1 MRTSTTAVLVAAAA
15 CVTSVHALSY
25 SHGHP
30 QNARRHNHHHDLAR
44 RSHDQANVSGR
55 MTRKMRRGADSNADQ
70 KTTYEST
77 AIWWAEAGWIGSCGD
92 NVSDDAMIIA
102 LPLALYPDVSTAS
115 PLCGTT
121 VSVSAPSTGKS
132 ITATVIGA
140 SDRTAYTTFSRAA
153 YQALGGDLDSGEL
166 PIRFQLVDGK
176 APASAS
182 VTASDGAALKS
193 IAATAAQASAGGD
206 SSSSNKASA
215 SSSSSSSQDKASSSA
230 SSSSSGGKSFAS
242 GSENVHAAAA
252 PSTTAAAATTTTE
265 AAWSTTTEAPKQQA
279 TTTTPE
285 WDSASAASESAKS
298 KSLADA
304 AWASSSSASAAEA
317 YAFWASS
324 SSSAAAAGASAAS
337 KSSADAAWASSSS
350 AAAAAASKSAADAA
364 WASSSSASAAAAAKQ
379 TQSSSSSPSSGG
391 GHVYSGG
398 IATFFYQNGV
408 AGNCGQVNSDDT
420 PLVALPTATYAGGS
434 HCGQYVEIT
443 RTDTGNKI
451 KALVADSCPT
461 CNNDS
466 CLDLSWGAFSAL
478 GGTQSMGVFD
488 ITWQFV

>member
-1 MRTSTTAVLVAAAA
+1 MRSTTTVALLAAAA
-15 CVTSVHALSY
+15 CVGSVQALSY
-25 SHGHP
+25 SHGH
-30 QNARRHNHHHDLAR
+30 QNARRHHEVAR
-44 RSHDQANVSGR
+44 RSSKHDEPAQVIRGR
-55 MTRKMRRGADSNADQ
+55 MARKMRRAAASDNKQ
-70 KTTYEST
+70 TYEST

-153 YQALGGDLDSGEL
+153 YEALGGNLDSGEL
-166 PIRFQLVDGK
+166 PIEFELVDGT

-193 IAATAAQASAGGD
+193 VASAAVKASSAG
-206 SSSSNKASA
+206 SSSSAAGVKSSSSSSEEA
-215 SSSSSSSQDKASSSA
+215 SSSSSSSSN
-230 SSSSSGGKSFAS
+230 SSGKAFAS
-242 GSENVHAAAA
+242 GSSANVHAAAA
-252 PSTTAAAATTTTE
+252 PSTAAP
-265 AAWSTTTEAPKQQA
+265 TTTEAPQ
-279 TTTTPE
+279 TTTTTQAPTTPA

-317 YAFWASS
+317 YGFWASS
-324 SSSAAAAGASAAS
+324 SSSAAAAAASAASKSSADAAWASSSSASAAAAAAS

-350 AAAAAASKSAADAA
+350 AAAAAA
-364 WASSSSASAAAAAKQ
+364 WASSSSAAAAAKP
-379 TQSSSSSPSSGG
+379 TQDSSPSSGG

-398 IATFFYQNGV
+398 LATFFYQNGV
-408 AGNCGQVNSDDT
+408 AGNCGKVNSDDT
-420 PLVALPTATYAGGS
+420 LLVALPTATYAGGS

-443 RTDTGNKI
+443 RSDTGKKI